1 MRLKTQENIRK
12 LELIALLGSAIVV
25 TGKNTEIINEL
36 YDLIGNNID
45 INDIDKIYDTIKNI
59 YYLDILYSFSTQKI
73 TSDYKELEKLY
84 DKVITNTGDLISEFD
99 FKDPISVFAFYIH
112 MYRSGYLSYNKDFK
126 YSTNMKDF
134 SCLNGLDVIRGRGVC
149 RSVAS
154 MLSDIYRNIN
164 MESQCMIVKTD
175 GDTIRQLEHLS
186 EINVEET
193 ENSEKFVKFVS
204 TLTKYIPIP
213 NHMITAVTANGKNYI
228 LDPMNDGIMYN
239 DNRNKLVLLNNPDYS
254 MKNFPT
260 LMSFYKLLGMFE
272 GNLKINK
279 SLKSIDEEEY
289 RKTYLDAL
297 KVCKDN
303 IWMLENFYE
312 ENKELYHEIYHK
324 SKDQSGMIKR
334 ICPIIPFKKI

>member
-1 MRLKTQENIRK
+1 MKLKTQENIRK
-12 LELIALLGSAIVV
+12 LELIALLGSAIVA

-36 YDLIGNNID
+36 YNLMGNNID
-45 INDIDKIYDTIKNI
+45 INDIDKIYDTIRGI
-59 YYLDILYSFSTQKI
+59 YCLDILSSFRTQKVA
-73 TSDYKELEKLY
+73 SDYKELEKLY
-84 DKVITNTGDLISEFD
+84 DEVIANTGDLISELD

-154 MLSDIYRNIN
+154 MLSDIYRKIN

-175 GDTIRQLEHLS
+175 GDTIHQLEHLS
-186 EINVEET
+186 EINVEKT
-193 ENSEKFVKFVS
+193 EDSQKFVKFVS

-213 NHMITAVTANGKNYI
+213 NHMITYVSANGKNYI
-228 LDPMNDGIMYN
+228 LDPMNDGMMYN
-239 DNRNKLVLLNNPDYS
+239 DNKNKLILANNQDYS

-272 GNLKINK
+272 RNSKMDK
-279 SLKSIDEEEY
+279 SFKSIDEEEY
-289 RKTYLDAL
+289 RKIYLDAL

-303 IWMLENFYE
+303 IWMLEKFYE

-334 ICPIIPFKKI
+334 ICPIISSKKI